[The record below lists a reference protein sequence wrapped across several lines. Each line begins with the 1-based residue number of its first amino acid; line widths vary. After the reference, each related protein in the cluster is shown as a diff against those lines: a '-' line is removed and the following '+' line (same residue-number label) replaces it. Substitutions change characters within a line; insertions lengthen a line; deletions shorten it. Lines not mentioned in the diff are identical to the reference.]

1 MKSSRVACLL
11 DAESGPGAA
20 LESKQAIV
28 AIVQKMDNTEK
39 NVHPISIPAGR
50 KVIKSGLESIRVKST
65 TFDFINNVNA

>member
-39 NVHPISIPAGR
+39 MCIQFLSLQVE
-50 KVIKSGLESIRVKST
+50 K
-65 TFDFINNVNA
+65 